1 MKSLSGQFQEAIE
14 DIKDLV
20 DPEQFNELV
29 EIFAE
34 YIKSIQ
40 TQKTSSS
47 LLLLNVEDILG
58 FAQIKA
64 GRFSKNVTLFDVKK
78 AIQDIMSI

>member
-1 MKSLSGQFQEAIE
+1 MKSLSGQFQGAIE

-40 TQKTSSS
+40 T
-47 LLLLNVEDILG
+47 
-58 FAQIKA
+58 
-64 GRFSKNVTLFDVKK
+64 
-78 AIQDIMSI
+78 